1 MSALNPIVNR
11 VVGNLVKEEWLDFF
25 FSHVDAMRTVSRVMA
40 KVVSISH
47 ETSDI
52 KRFVLQ
58 PNQHWKSFQ
67 AGQFVT
73 VKVMIDGSF
82 RERCYSLVSEPTD
95 GVIEIGV
102 KRQPHG
108 KVSNWLHDNLSI
120 GDVIELGDV
129 GGDFVLPTQLPSKL
143 LLIAGG
149 SGVTPIYS
157 VLVEALKRQAN
168 LDVVV
173 MYYVNTDKDLAFG
186 NEMSALAVKHPS
198 LKLHY
203 AFASAGDVGRFSTQQ
218 LSALCADFTERTTY
232 ICGPQGLMG
241 AVSKVWAEKG
251 ISQQLTQEVFG
262 FATIN
267 TDVPANQMEITLRRS
282 QQVMLNSKASL
293 LESAEAAGARPVYG
307 CRIGMCKTCSCTKVS
322 GVVRD
327 LVTGAID
334 DQPNTQIRICV
345 SEPLSAVTLDI

>member
-40 KVVSISH
+40 KVVSISD

-108 KVSNWLHDNLSI
+108 KVSNWLHDNLSV

>member
-1 MSALNPIVNR
+1 MSALNPIINR
-11 VVGNLVKEEWLDFF
+11 VVGKFVKEDWLDFA
-25 FSHVDAMRTVSRVMA
+25 FSHVDSMLTVSRVMA
-40 KVVSISH
+40 KVVSISD

-82 RERCYSLVSEPTD
+82 RERCYSLVSAPTD
-95 GVIEIGV
+95 SVIEIGV

-108 KVSNWLHDNLSI
+108 KVSNWMHDNLSV

-129 GGDFVLPTQLPSKL
+129 GGDFVLPATLPSKM

-157 VLVEALKRQAN
+157 ILVEALKRQAN
-168 LDVVV
+168 LDVTV
-173 MYYVNTDKDLAFG
+173 MYYANTDKDLAFG
-186 NEMSALAVKHPS
+186 NEMVELAVKHPS

-203 AFASAGDVGRFSTQQ
+203 ALASAGDAGRFSTQQ
-218 LSALCADFTERTTY
+218 LSAVCADYTDRTTY

-282 QQVMLNSKASL
+282 QQVLLNSKASL
-293 LESAEAAGARPVYG
+293 LESAEDAGARPVYG

-345 SEPLSAVTLDI
+345 TEPLSAVVLDI

>member
-1 MSALNPIVNR
+1 MSALNPIINR
-11 VVGNLVKEEWLDFF
+11 VVGKFVKEDWLDFA
-25 FSHVDAMRTVSRVMA
+25 FSHVDSMLTVSRVMA
-40 KVVSISH
+40 KVVSISD

-82 RERCYSLVSEPTD
+82 RERCYSVVSATTD
-95 GVIEIGV
+95 SVIEIGV
-102 KRQPHG
+102 KRQPQG
-108 KVSNWLHDNLSI
+108 KVSNWMHDNLSV

-129 GGDFVLPTQLPSKL
+129 GGDFVLPATLPSKM

-157 VLVEALKRQAN
+157 ILVEALKRQAN
-168 LDVVV
+168 LDVTV
-173 MYYVNTDKDLAFG
+173 MYYANTDKDLAFG
-186 NEMSALAVKHPS
+186 NEMVELAVKHPS

-203 AFASAGDVGRFSTQQ
+203 ALASAGDAGRFSTQQ
-218 LSALCADFTERTTY
+218 LSAVCADYTDRTTY

-251 ISQQLTQEVFG
+251 ISHQLTQEVFG

-282 QQVMLNSKASL
+282 QQVLLNSKASL
-293 LESAEAAGARPVYG
+293 LESAEDAGARPVYG

-345 SEPLSAVTLDI
+345 TEPLSAVVLDI

>member
-1 MSALNPIVNR
+1 MSALNPIISR
-11 VVGNLVKEEWLDFF
+11 AVGKFVKEDWLDFA
-25 FSHVDAMRTVSRVMA
+25 FSHMDSMLTVSRVMA
-40 KVVSISH
+40 KVVSIAD

-58 PNQHWKSFQ
+58 PNQHWTSFQ

-82 RERCYSLVSEPTD
+82 RERCYSLVSAPTD
-95 GVIEIGV
+95 RIIEIAV

-108 KVSNWLHDNLSI
+108 KVSNWMHDNLSV
-120 GDVIELGDV
+120 GDVIELGEV
-129 GGDFVLPTQLPSKL
+129 GGDFVLPATMSSKM

-157 VLVEALKRQAN
+157 VLVEALTRQAN
-168 LDVVV
+168 LDVTV
-173 MYYVNTDKDLAFG
+173 MYYANTDKDLAFG
-186 NEMSALAVKHPS
+186 HEMVELAVKHPS

-203 AFASAGDVGRFSTQQ
+203 ALASSGDAGRFSTQQ
-218 LSALCADFTERTTY
+218 LSAVCADYTDRTTY

-262 FATIN
+262 FARIN
-267 TDVPANQMEITLRRS
+267 SDVAANEMQITLRRS

-307 CRIGMCKTCSCTKVS
+307 CRMGMCKTCSCTKVS

-345 SEPLSAVTLDI
+345 TEPLSAVVLDI